1 MTWHS
6 ELSPEAQ
13 KAQREAAGRRR
24 MYLPRLGRTNGL
36 LIIQRP
42 HWGHRR
48 EFPQFMA
55 RDLPMFAFD
64 SKRNWWAAPL
74 TLENYRAAIKTG
86 PWNVSEGIKEWADGL
101 DD

>member
-13 KAQREAAGRRR
+13 KAQREAAGRAV
-24 MYLPRLGRTNGL
+24 MYLPRLGRTNGF

-42 HWGHRR
+42 HWGSPRS
-48 EFPQFMA
+48 FAQFMA
-55 RDLPMFAFD
+55 RDLPGFRFEA
-64 SKRNWWAAPL
+64 RGNWWTAEL
-74 TLENYRAAIKTG
+74 TMENYRAATDTG
-86 PWNVSEGIKEWADGL
+86 PWNVSDGVKEWADGL